1 MSEEKKMTTGHQEY
15 DRPESVDADTR
26 NVEAPYRYN
35 RELFYSFDREKGFSA
50 KVDYQYDANQTIIRQ
65 SWDAAEERLNAV
77 RRKVIEGKRSPIA
90 YFMEKQL
97 MEVPML
103 AAYTGF
109 SKWKVRW
116 HLSVAGFRRMKP
128 ASLETYAGVFEI
140 PVGELKNPHFLT

>member
-1 MSEEKKMTTGHQEY
+1 MSEKQKVPAGKSVD
-15 DRPESVDADTR
+15 DRPEGK
-26 NVEAPYRYN
+26 EATAQTSETPYRYN

-77 RRKVIEGKRSPIA
+77 RNKVIGGKRSPIA
-90 YFMEKQL
+90 YYMEKQL

-109 SKWKVRW
+109 SPWRVRW
-116 HLSVAGFRRMKP
+116 HLTVPGFRRMKI
-128 ASLETYAGVFEI
+128 STLEKYAEIFEI
-140 PVGELKNPHFLT
+140 PVQELKSPHFLT